1 MQSIFLL
8 PIPAPTQHRQ
18 LIGHSTLRT
27 VAGLRDDVIVSG
39 AGSKGAV
46 LEPTPSLPSPA
57 FLLACPPVFLHP
69 RLELAYLQLFGA
81 SLEREQLLIVQAR
94 AVEMS

>member
-27 VAGLRDDVIVSG
+27 VPGLRDDVIVSG

-57 FLLACPPVFLHP
+57 FFWLVHLFLHP

>member
-8 PIPAPTQHRQ
+8 PIPAPTQQRQ
-18 LIGHSTLRT
+18 LIGHSTLRA

-46 LEPTPSLPSPA
+46 LEPT
-57 FLLACPPVFLHP
+57 LLFPVQHS
-69 RLELAYLQLFGA
+69 FGLSTCLSA
-81 SLEREQLLIVQAR
+81 PKA
-94 AVEMS
+94 